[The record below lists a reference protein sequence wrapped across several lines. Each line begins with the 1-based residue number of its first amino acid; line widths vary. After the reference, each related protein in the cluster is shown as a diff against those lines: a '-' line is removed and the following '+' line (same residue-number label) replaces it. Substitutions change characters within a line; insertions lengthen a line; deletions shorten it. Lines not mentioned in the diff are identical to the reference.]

1 MPLSRRGDRGA
12 ARDAEEIQG
21 YRLLEPAGHGGFSV
35 VYRAQQETLDRIVA
49 VKLLTVDY
57 VDPKVR
63 KRFLREVQLTTR
75 LSGHPHVVTVLDA
88 GVTRSRRPYIVMD
101 FFEQG
106 SLQDRLDAQGA
117 LPAADVARIGVKI
130 CGALTAAHDLGIL
143 HRDIKPQNILVSRF
157 GEPALA
163 DFGVALLA
171 DSAARTS
178 RTDALTPYHAA
189 PEILDGAQ
197 PSPAADIYSLGSAL
211 YQLLAGRP
219 AYRQE
224 GGAIAPMLLRIMNE
238 PPPPLTRPDVPASLR
253 DAVLRAMTKQ
263 PGERFSS
270 AADFASAL
278 GAAIEAAPGHAPHSD
293 MPPQQ
298 VIKPPPSGTTLPDS
312 VPVPHSPDT
321 ATVPPG
327 PDGKN
332 RQNEHRRQ
340 QQDGQAGYDGRDW
353 QDGQQTPLRTD
364 PGETV
369 MRPGRAVPM
378 QVASEAKKPGWRRW
392 QLAAGVGAIAVAAA
406 VGLLLRGGFATGAKP
421 HSTTT
426 PSPSA
431 TRVSRQQLAAARPAG
446 LSVTDDGAAV
456 QLRWRNPKGTDY
468 PMFVEIKPRPAT
480 GSLRSA
486 GTGAISAIVTGL
498 DPSAGYCFEVGAVV
512 TFGNPSTVA
521 WSAPACIRGAAG
533 TTPGPG

>member
-1 MPLSRRGDRGA
+1 MRLSRRADGNA
-12 ARDAEEIQG
+12 ARDAEDIPG
-21 YRLLEPAGHGGFSV
+21 YRLLEPTGHGGFSV
-35 VYRAQQETLDRIVA
+35 VYRAHQRALDRTVA

-57 VDPKVR
+57 VDQKAR
-63 KRFLREVQLTTR
+63 KRFLREVRLTTR

-117 LPAADVARIGVKI
+117 LPAAEVARIGVKI
-130 CGALTAAHDLGIL
+130 CGALTAAHGLGIL

-157 GEPALA
+157 AEPALA

-197 PSPAADIYSLGSAL
+197 PSPATDIYSLGSTL

-224 GGAIAPMLLRIMNE
+224 GGGIAPMLLRIMNE

-253 DAVLRAMTKQ
+253 EAVLRAMAKQ
-263 PGERFSS
+263 PGERFGS
-270 AADFASAL
+270 AADFAGAL
-278 GAAIEAAPGHAPHSD
+278 GAAIEAAEGHAPHSA

-298 VIKPPPSGTTLPDS
+298 AITPPASGTTLPDP
-312 VPVPHSPDT
+312 VPVPHSP
-321 ATVPPG
+321 P
-327 PDGKN
+327 
-332 RQNEHRRQ
+332 
-340 QQDGQAGYDGRDW
+340 
-353 QDGQQTPLRTD
+353 TD

-369 MRPGRAVPM
+369 MRPGRALPT
-378 QVASEAKKPGWRRW
+378 QAANEAKKPAWRRW
-392 QLAAGVGAIAVAAA
+392 QLAAGIGVIAAA
-406 VGLLLRGGFATGAKP
+406 AAAGLLLRDGFATAGKP
-421 HSTTT
+421 HSTT
-426 PSPSA
+426 PAPSA
-431 TRVSRQQLAAARPAG
+431 AHVSGQQLAAARPAG

-456 QLRWRNPKGTDY
+456 QLHWRNPKGTAY
-468 PMFVEIKPRPAT
+468 PIFVEIKPRPAA
-480 GSLRSA
+480 GGLRPA
-486 GTGAISAIVTGL
+486 GTGAVSAIVTGL

-512 TFGNPSTVA
+512 AFGNPSTVA
-521 WSAPACIRGAAG
+521 WSAPACIRGATAA
-533 TTPGPG
+533 TPEPG